1 MNKHN
6 GQIVE
11 YVIRRNGHNLSAL
24 SKLLN
29 VNRRS
34 LYNWFADRNLRSE
47 IIYRIGTAVDYDF
60 SKEFPEMFTS
70 DNFVKVINPSFMDN
84 TEPGNE
90 PDWQMKYITLLEQYN
105 AVLMQ
110 KMSA

>member
-6 GQIVE
+6 GQTVE

-34 LYNWFADRNLRSE
+34 LYNWFADRNLKSE

-70 DNFVKVINPSFMDN
+70 DSFMKAANQRFLDATASN
-84 TEPGNE
+84 DESE
-90 PDWQMKYITLLEQYN
+90 WQMKYITLLEQYN
-105 AVLMQ
+105 AMLIRR
-110 KMSA
+110 MSA